1 MIDLNQET
9 IEQAHAENWM
19 ANKDIEEFDKQ
30 QAKSQALSDE
40 APEPVEIT
48 DLPW

>member
-1 MIDLNQET
+1 MSNLNQET
-9 IEQAHAENWM
+9 IEQTHAENWM

-40 APEPVEIT
+40 APEPVESE